1 VVRVFQYGDT
11 QQNFSRPIP
20 VPPEGVLKGPEPR
33 PRVDVDEDLGL
44 TTLPGDGEVPIV
56 GEGQPEVGVTNST
69 PGDTPVVSEWAHA
82 REPVVVASTP
92 QPTTPTLVLAA
103 ATIPTLVYA
112 SDTIS
117 ILISSGP
124 ELRRD

>member
-1 VVRVFQYGDT
+1 MT
-11 QQNFSRPIP
+11 TSR
-20 VPPEGVLKGPEPR
+20 
-33 PRVDVDEDLGL
+33 
-44 TTLPGDGEVPIV
+44 
-56 GEGQPEVGVTNST
+56 
-69 PGDTPVVSEWAHA
+69 PGDTPVVSEWAPA
-82 REPVVVASTP
+82 REPVVVASRP

-117 ILISSGP
+117 TLISSGP